1 MFCTA
6 YLDDILVYSNSMA
19 EHISH
24 VRKVLD
30 KLLEVG
36 LFLDINKCDF
46 YVREVKYLGLIIT
59 TDGLKMELKKVRTIK
74 DWKTPR
80 CVKDV

>member
-1 MFCTA
+1 MFYIV
-6 YLDDILVYSNSMA
+6 YLDNILVYSNSIV

-30 KLLEVG
+30 KLLEIG

-46 YVREVKYLGLIIT
+46 YIREVKYLGLIIIINR
-59 TDGLKMELKKVRTIK
+59 LKIKLKKI
-74 DWKTPR
+74 
-80 CVKDV
+80 